1 MSVEATE
8 GWASLGEFALLP
20 MKRICIVY
28 ETTKCASSKSC
39 NSIFSGFW
47 FHFILLGLIFV
58 SFVYFY
64 EIYPKMSGVLV

>member
-1 MSVEATE
+1 MHRRNHVIP
-8 GWASLGEFALLP
+8 FF
-20 MKRICIVY
+20 
-28 ETTKCASSKSC
+28 
-39 NSIFSGFW
+39 FSGFW